1 MKRKNRLIAS
11 VLALAMVTSFT
22 TTMVTAAEANPPK
35 TQEEINLENAASY
48 AESFVEV
55 VYEDSD
61 YQSGDVIPFYGE
73 TDQVSGYCVD
83 ILDDGQPN
91 GYVIIKFWNGQ
102 QTVSEFVVEPGV
114 ENPYDQ
120 MAEEAGLDDEDL
132 TCYSV
137 GPTDYQL
144 VDTESNTVY
153 GFESE
158 ESSIG
163 EFQQVKQEVRLETLE
178 QAATLAASSSTPTT
192 YSVNASAG
200 DVISDNYTG
209 TVQSRNS
216 LTGSGAVSYCY
227 ESFIIRNLGKTYAC
241 SVVAMC
247 NLMKYYYSRG
257 YTKIDANLS
266 TMYDAIWNYAGTNS
280 NGLTTYTNIPG
291 AVVKY
296 LNSRGY
302 SCVDGT
308 ISNYD
313 NFIYWIGLGKGSL
326 LSYNPG
332 GNIGHTVFVVGYV
345 KTTSNDYLTVID
357 GWNNY
362 SRYLNYNGFSYSRKT
377 GYVFN
382 ITN

>member
-120 MAEEAGLDDEDL
+120 MAEEAGLDDDL

-153 GFESE
+153 GFES
-158 ESSIG
+158 

-192 YSVNASAG
+192 YSVNAIVH

-209 TVQSRNS
+209 TVHSRNS
-216 LTGSGAVSYCY
+216 LSGAGAVSYCHT
-227 ESFIIRNLGKTYAC
+227 SVISSLGKTYAC
-241 SVVAMC
+241 AVVSMC
-247 NLMKYYYSRG
+247 NLMKYYYYRG

-266 TMYDAIWNYAGTNS
+266 TMYDTIWNFAGTS
-280 NGLTTYTNIPG
+280 PTGTTTAANVPV
-291 AVVKY
+291 AVKNY

-302 SCVDGT
+302 SCSYSGTGTYINFCHAIDAGKPCTLGYEIGGDGHG
-308 ISNYD
+308 I
-313 NFIYWIGLGKGSL
+313 FII
-326 LSYNPG
+326 
-332 GNIGHTVFVVGYV
+332 GYV
-345 KTTSNDYLTVID
+345 KTTDANYLTVMD
-357 GWNNY
+357 GWNSFSRYFNY
-362 SRYLNYNGFSYSRKT
+362 SGYNYSYKY
-377 GYVFN
+377 GYSYQ
-382 ITN
+382 IS